1 VPDPD
6 VPGASIGSG
15 AALAAAP
22 AVAVGPAGIRHLVVL
37 DVDSTLIEDEVIELL
52 ADAAGSRPL
61 VAEITRRAM
70 EGELDFASSLRD
82 RVATLAGVPEQVLAD
97 VAGRIRV
104 TEGVPE
110 MIAGLHAA
118 GCRVATVS
126 GGFHEIL
133 DPLAERLGL
142 DFWRANRLEV
152 ADGVLTGRVLGPIVD
167 AAAKAQALTEWA
179 AACGIPL
186 CRTIAVGDG
195 ANDLLMMACAG
206 LSVAFDAKAPV
217 RDQADVILDV
227 RDLALVLA
235 LVGLRG

>member
-1 VPDPD
+1 
-6 VPGASIGSG
+6 
-15 AALAAAP
+15 
-22 AVAVGPAGIRHLVVL
+22 
-37 DVDSTLIEDEVIELL
+37 
-52 ADAAGSRPL
+52 
-61 VAEITRRAM
+61 M

-82 RVATLAGVPEQVLAD
+82 RVATLAGVPEQVFAD
-97 VAGRIRV
+97 VAARIRV

-110 MIAGLHAA
+110 MVAGLHAA

-179 AACGIPL
+179 SACGIPL
-186 CRTIAVGDG
+186 SRTIAVGDG